1 MNKEA
6 KVGALV
12 VIFLVISLAFIVWIK
27 GNPFRKTRTLNVL
40 FDNVHGLSA
49 GSPVEYAGLNA
60 GKVSKFKVTS
70 GGIVTEI
77 AITEPT
83 VKIHEGDR
91 FLIIP
96 SSTIASEYQIFI
108 IPNVHPSPEVPN
120 KSTIIGQTA
129 PGLQDFLFSAEE
141 ALDDLKLLMKQ
152 VRGILTGVEGSL
164 DEISP
169 LVKLGSLSKDGTID
183 RFVGNLDNTA
193 RSLNEVSTTANSLLR
208 DKSDDLRNS
217 IDRISSI
224 STKLDSKLDAID
236 SAELRSTISSL
247 RKTAANL
254 EAISSSVE
262 PAEVK
267 KDLETFSKA
276 AEQVKIVLDKLQSDD
291 PNEDA
296 PTMVKRTIKRLDRIS
311 AGLES
316 SLKRKSLFRV
326 LTTKVQI
333 KDSVPEASSSL
344 SPANYKQNFIN
355 KEKGILGDPEPD
367 NTVELVKP
375 LKDAAESDEA
385 LESGKLN
392 NNQKPKVLQE
402 VGN

>member
-12 VIFLVISLAFIVWIK
+12 VIFLIFSLGFIVWIK
-27 GNPFRKTRTLNVL
+27 GNPFRKVRTLNVL
-40 FDNVHGLSA
+40 FDSVHGLSV
-49 GSPVEYAGLNA
+49 GSPIEYAGLNA
-60 GKVSKFKVTS
+60 GKVSDFKVTS

-77 AITEPT
+77 SITEPS
-83 VKIHEGDR
+83 VKIHEGDK

-108 IPNVHPSPEVPN
+108 VPNVKASPEVPN
-120 KSTIIGQTA
+120 NSTIIGQTA
-129 PGLQDFLFSAEE
+129 PGLQDFLFSGEE
-141 ALDDLKLLMKQ
+141 ALDDLKILMKQ
-152 VRGILTGVEGSL
+152 LRGILAGVDGSL

-169 LVKLGSLSKDGTID
+169 LFVKLGALSKDGTID

-193 RSLNEVSTTANSLLR
+193 RSLNEASTTANSLLR

-224 STKLDSKLDAID
+224 ATKFDSKLDSID
-236 SAELRSTISSL
+236 SAELKATISSL
-247 RKTAANL
+247 RRTAANL
-254 EAISSSVE
+254 EGISSSVE
-262 PAEVK
+262 PQEIK
-267 KDLETFSKA
+267 RDLETFSQA
-276 AEQVKIVLDKLQSDD
+276 AEQIKVVLNKLQSDD

-296 PTMVKRTIKRLDRIS
+296 PSMVKRTIKRLDRIS

-326 LTTKVQI
+326 LTTKVPI
-333 KDSVPEASSSL
+333 NDSVSADKL
-344 SPANYKQNFIN
+344 PAAIRPQYKKNLIN
-355 KEKGILGDPEPD
+355 KEKGILGDDE
-367 NTVELVKP
+367 N
-375 LKDAAESDEA
+375 ESLIPA
-385 LESGKLN
+385 KLDQ
-392 NNQKPKVLQE
+392 NQNFEKQNLQEEKEVQNPKLLQE